1 MHVPQD
7 RQCRFM
13 SCNVQICS
21 VMSGLFVTPCT
32 AARQAPLS
40 RGFSRQED
48 WSGVPCPSPG
58 HLPDSGMEPGSPA
71 LQEDS
76 LPSEPPGKP
85 QLLLW
90 RLSRAEELS
99 LVGYSPWGRKKLD
112 LTNTFA
118 FIAETN
124 TLL

>member
-1 MHVPQD
+1 M
-7 RQCRFM
+7 
-13 SCNVQICS
+13 
-21 VMSGLFVTPCT
+21 TPCT

-71 LQEDS
+71 LQADS

-99 LVGYSPWGRKKLD
+99 LVGYSPWGRKKFD

-118 FIAETN
+118 FIAEIN